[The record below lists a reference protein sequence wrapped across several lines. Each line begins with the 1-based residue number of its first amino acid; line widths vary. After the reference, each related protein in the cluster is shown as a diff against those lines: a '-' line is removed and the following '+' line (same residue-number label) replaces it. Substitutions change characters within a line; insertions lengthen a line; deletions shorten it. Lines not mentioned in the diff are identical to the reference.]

1 MQVFARFAYSRCG
14 GADLLC
20 RTHAQTSPGP
30 TCAALT
36 RYMPRNEAPDKSW
49 GDKAGLDSCFVQQ
62 LPRFAKQHVMT
73 SHSPMWH
80 ICLAFKSLV
89 PLAGPPCRQP
99 PPHAKHCPCRG
110 VWKLSTSAPKKPR
123 RCSTSAPEAFG
134 DANVAT
140 SQIRSN
146 SRGRCTPRARE
157 RGNPGGITTF
167 AHPGKPRACP
177 DRPFWLLR
185 DTRK

>member
-30 TCAALT
+30 ICAALT
-36 RYMPRNEAPDKSW
+36 RYMPRNEAPDQSW

-62 LPRFAKQHVMT
+62 LPRFAKQHIMT
-73 SHSPMWH
+73 PHSPMWH

-110 VWKLSTSAPKKPR
+110 VWKLSTSAPKKTR

-157 RGNPGGITTF
+157 RGNP
-167 AHPGKPRACP
+167 
-177 DRPFWLLR
+177 
-185 DTRK
+185 